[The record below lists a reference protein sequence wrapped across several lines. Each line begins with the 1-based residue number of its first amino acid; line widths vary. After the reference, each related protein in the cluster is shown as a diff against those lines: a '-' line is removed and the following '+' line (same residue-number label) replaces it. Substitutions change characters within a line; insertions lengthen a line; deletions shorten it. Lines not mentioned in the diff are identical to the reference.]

1 MSKQNESYLSKLMD
15 LSTQIDS
22 KPDSSLKDQTKC
34 LPSFLLTADLDEVNT
49 NEVTNKKLSAPKRS
63 QNQKS
68 KFFSSEN
75 TVTDY
80 QRQMMINSQVKS
92 QFNKQIIY
100 PNTQDDMGYYSP
112 MNGYGYQQSSF
123 TYPLHPPQPG
133 TFMHNPS
140 SFNYSLVNNIN
151 NLNFQINNTVIP
163 RINSFNFVP
172 PINTN
177 TMLHTPTN
185 RIQSQN
191 NFFCNISQNNTISIP
206 RMKKKSISPSKRGK
220 KKAPKKSTADSETL
234 SISNILS
241 LNENELYSFIIT
253 QKGSRDIQSILKK
266 VTEADVD
273 ALISKLTTHFSDI
286 MIDKYGN

>member
-34 LPSFLLTADLDEVNT
+34 LPSFLLTDDLDEVNT

-133 TFMHNPS
+133 TF
-140 SFNYSLVNNIN
+140 IN
-151 NLNFQINNTVIP
+151 NH
-163 RINSFNFVP
+163 R
-172 PINTN
+172 
-177 TMLHTPTN
+177 
-185 RIQSQN
+185 
-191 NFFCNISQNNTISIP
+191 
-206 RMKKKSISPSKRGK
+206 
-220 KKAPKKSTADSETL
+220 
-234 SISNILS
+234 
-241 LNENELYSFIIT
+241 
-253 QKGSRDIQSILKK
+253 
-266 VTEADVD
+266 
-273 ALISKLTTHFSDI
+273 
-286 MIDKYGN
+286 